1 MRESSGESGE
11 HHEMGESA
19 RLLHELERSGEYVF
33 HGSPDGA
40 IAELEPRQG
49 TMTVDDVEQED
60 GLPPGIATTP
70 FADLA
75 IIRALTHKLYGHTSF
90 GQNPDGTPFMEASQT
105 VLDTIK
111 GQTAHVYVFPK
122 SAFKP
127 AHGDDQEMEWRSE
140 APQKPIQ
147 VVAVTDRDLPTNIKV
162 IPGEIKER
170 TP

>member
-33 HGSPDGA
+33 HGSPDGG

-70 FADLA
+70 HADLA
-75 IIRALTHKLYGHTSF
+75 IFRALTCNLYGHTGF
-90 GQNPDGTPFMEASQT
+90 GLRDDGTPFMEASKS
-105 VLDTIK
+105 VLDTVK
-111 GQTAHVYVFPK
+111 GQTAHVYVLPK
-122 SAFKP
+122 
-127 AHGDDQEMEWRSE
+127 
-140 APQKPIQ
+140 
-147 VVAVTDRDLPTNIKV
+147 
-162 IPGEIKER
+162 
-170 TP
+170 